1 MRLCTTTTLVALA
14 LTACL
19 PPEDPF
25 LVAEPPA
32 EECTDVLVLN
42 QWVLDVMQEYYLWTD
57 IMPTDIA
64 PADFESPE
72 DYVVALRSEPDRW
85 TRVTDKVLSDALFQE
100 GKFIGLG
107 YKSERMD
114 DDSIRVSF
122 VSDNS
127 PASSQGMVRGDQIV
141 GIQGYSIAEIDE
153 GDLWSGLYGEDEP
166 GVPVELSIVRIGT
179 GEPDTFTI
187 TKEWIDI
194 VSLPDVVILDAPGG
208 EQVGYFLMD
217 KFVETTKAEL
227 DAAFAMF
234 EAAGVSKL
242 IIDYRYNGGGL
253 ISVAERVVDLAVG
266 AEYGGEMAYR
276 FEYNDNLAAENYS
289 VDIANLDHSIAATD
303 IAFIVSDRSRSATEL
318 VINALFPYTNVILVG
333 STTGGKPVGS
343 KGFDFCD
350 KKLFPITFR
359 LVNAEGNTDYFD
371 GLPADCYAEDDL
383 LHDFGDPN
391 EGMIAAALDVLGTGT
406 CAAQPLPG
414 APLAVTGDRPAGERV
429 LPNAEQRDD
438 IDSW

>member
-1 MRLCTTTTLVALA
+1 MRRCTTTLLAALA
-14 LTACL
+14 LTACQ

-25 LVAEPPA
+25 AVDEPPA
-32 EECTDVLVLN
+32 DECMDTVVLN
-42 QWVLDVMQEYYLWTD
+42 QWVFDVMQDYYLWRD
-57 IMPTDIA
+57 IMPTDLA
-64 PADFESPE
+64 PEDYESPE

-85 TRVTDKVLSDALFQE
+85 TRVSDKVTSNALFME

-107 YKSERMD
+107 YKSERMED
-114 DDSIRVSF
+114 DTIRISF

-127 PASSQGMVRGDQIV
+127 PASAQGLVRGDKIV
-141 GIQGYSIAEIDE
+141 AIQGYTIADLDN
-153 GDLWSGLYGEDEP
+153 GDLWGDLYGPDEP
-166 GVPVELSIVRIGT
+166 GTPVELSVERLASGQT
-179 GEPDTFTI
+179 DTFTI

-194 VSLPDVVILDAPGG
+194 VSLPDTAILTAPGG

-227 DAAFAMF
+227 DAAYATFQD
-234 EAAGVSKL
+234 AGVSKL

-253 ISVAERVVDLAVG
+253 ISVAERVVDLSVG
-266 AEYGGEMAYR
+266 AEYEGEMAYR
-276 FEYNDNLAAENYS
+276 FEYNDNYASENYS
-289 VDIANLDHSIAATD
+289 VDIAKLDHSIAATD
-303 IAFIVSDRSRSATEL
+303 IVFLVSSRSRSATEL
-318 VINALFPYTNVILVG
+318 VINALFPYANVTLVG

-359 LVNAEGNTDYFD
+359 LINADGNTDYFD

-383 LHDFGDPN
+383 FHDFGDP
-391 EGMIAAALDVLGTGT
+391 EEAMIAAALQFLGTGT
-406 CAAQPLPG
+406 CEQPLPG
-414 APLAVTGDRPAGERV
+414 APLAIQRDAVGERV
-429 LPNAEQRDD
+429 LPNAERRDE

>member
-1 MRLCTTTTLVALA
+1 MRRWTTTILASLA
-14 LTACL
+14 LTACQA
-19 PPEDPF
+19 PEDPF
-25 LVAEPPA
+25 AVEEPPA
-32 EECTDVLVLN
+32 EECTDPLVLN
-42 QWVLDVMQEYYLWTD
+42 QWVLDVMQEYYLWND

-64 PADFESPE
+64 PGDFATPE
-72 DYVVALRSEPDRW
+72 EYVVALRSEPDRW
-85 TRVTDKVLSDALFQE
+85 TRVSDKVLSNALFME

-107 YKSERMD
+107 YKTERLED
-114 DDSIRVSF
+114 NSIRISF

-127 PASSQGMVRGDQIV
+127 PASAQGLVRGDRILEV
-141 GIQGYSIAEIDE
+141 QGYTIAELDE
-153 GDLWSGLYGEDEP
+153 GDLWGSVYGEDEP
-166 GVPVELSIVRIGT
+166 GVAVELTIERLASGT
-179 GEPDTFTI
+179 VDTFTI

-194 VSLPDVVILDAPGG
+194 VSLPDIAVFETSGG
-208 EQVGYFLMD
+208 DKVGYYLMD

-227 DAAFAMF
+227 DNAYAMF
-234 EAAGVSKL
+234 AEQGVTKL

-253 ISVAERVVDLAVG
+253 ISVAERVVNLSVG
-266 AEYGGEMAYR
+266 AEYAGSQAYR
-276 FEYNDNLAAENYS
+276 FEYNDNFAEENYAI
-289 VDIANLDHSIAATD
+289 DISAIDHSMAATD
-303 IAFIVSDRSRSATEL
+303 IVFIVSSRSRSATEL
-318 VINALFPYTNVILVG
+318 VINALFPYANVTLVG

-383 LHDFGDPN
+383 FHDFGDPN
-391 EGMIAAALDVLGTGT
+391 EAMIAAALEVLDTGT
-406 CAAQPLPG
+406 CAQPLPG
-414 APLAVTGDRPAGERV
+414 APLGLAAPDAVHERV